1 MQKKV
6 KEGNGAFY
14 DIELVLTA
22 DDYAKGKEKALK
34 EFQKDLTLP
43 GFRKGF
49 VPMHL
54 VEEQVQPEYVS
65 MSIYEHLINK

>member
-6 KEGNGAFY
+6 TKGKGAFY
-14 DIELVLTA
+14 DIELTLTA

-43 GFRKGF
+43 GFRK
-49 VPMHL
+49 
-54 VEEQVQPEYVS
+54 
-65 MSIYEHLINK
+65 